1 MAETEYVAGGKVQAG
16 IYPKGCV
23 YTNNPGETNLK
34 AAIGKRLEYF
44 QEYFELGKGVKNPCW
59 KCGYNKS
66 RRGICEVS
74 RARFKENGKE
84 FLIQPKV
91 ENPVLT

>member
-1 MAETEYVAGGKVQAG
+1 MAETEYAVDGKVQPG

-23 YTNNPGETNLK
+23 YTNNPGETDLK
-34 AAIGKRLEYF
+34 AAMEKRLKYF

-59 KCGYNKS
+59 ECLYN
-66 RRGICEVS
+66 GAICNSAKAVY
-74 RARFKENGKE
+74 KETGEE
-84 FLIQPKV
+84 FLIRPKV